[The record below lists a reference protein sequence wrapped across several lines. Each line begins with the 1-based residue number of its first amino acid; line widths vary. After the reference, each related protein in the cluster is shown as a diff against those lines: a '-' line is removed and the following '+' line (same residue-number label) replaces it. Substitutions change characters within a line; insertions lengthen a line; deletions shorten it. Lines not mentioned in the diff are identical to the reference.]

1 MREADE
7 QAEHMF
13 GYVSPEQRVPSDHPL
28 RAVRVLT
35 DEAVASLSQRFVSLY
50 ATTGRPS
57 IPPEQL
63 LRVLALQV
71 LYTHY
76 RTQSERLLV
85 PARSRS
91 EMRLICSS
99 LSRLEIIKERSRLFT
114 EDWNR
119 EVSRDI
125 HSFATLL
132 FTMLTGAVPP
142 RAARTP
148 ETAARF
154 AAKKRESLR
163 LIESMPFSKGT
174 RLGPYLIVSEIG
186 HGGDGKIFLGR
197 DTRLDRMVA
206 IKAYLPGRLRK
217 HETRAFPQLH
227 HPHICTFLDAGNE
240 HGVGYIVFEY
250 LEGQTVAE
258 RVRKGPIPVDQVL
271 DYAVQIAGAIQAMHR
286 QGITHRDLIPQNVM
300 LTSSGA
306 KLIDFSAVRNFGMVT
321 MTEAAKVKAITEELE
336 KRAEKLEKRAEKLE
350 KRQRRTAA
358 DAVKAGVRQERLVAH
373 ARVEAEETQQR
384 QAREREKVSHA
395 RRKRRRA
402 LRARVI
408 RVARCLLWVRWR
420 RDSG

>member
-7 QAEHMF
+7 QAKHMF
-13 GYVSPEQRVPSDHPL
+13 SDVSPEQRVPSDHPL

-119 EVSRDI
+119 AVSRDI

-154 AAKKRESLR
+154 AAKKWESLR
-163 LIESMPFSKGT
+163 LIESMPFSPDVTKT
-174 RLGPYLIVSEIG
+174 
-186 HGGDGKIFLGR
+186 
-197 DTRLDRMVA
+197 
-206 IKAYLPGRLRK
+206 
-217 HETRAFPQLH
+217 
-227 HPHICTFLDAGNE
+227 
-240 HGVGYIVFEY
+240 
-250 LEGQTVAE
+250 
-258 RVRKGPIPVDQVL
+258 
-271 DYAVQIAGAIQAMHR
+271 QA
-286 QGITHRDLIPQNVM
+286 
-300 LTSSGA
+300 S
-306 KLIDFSAVRNFGMVT
+306 
-321 MTEAAKVKAITEELE
+321 
-336 KRAEKLEKRAEKLE
+336 
-350 KRQRRTAA
+350 
-358 DAVKAGVRQERLVAH
+358 
-373 ARVEAEETQQR
+373 
-384 QAREREKVSHA
+384 
-395 RRKRRRA
+395 
-402 LRARVI
+402 
-408 RVARCLLWVRWR
+408 
-420 RDSG
+420 

>member
-1 MREADE
+1 MREADD

-13 GYVSPEQRVPSDHPL
+13 SDVSPEQRVPSDHPL

-154 AAKKRESLR
+154 TAKKRESLR
-163 LIESMPFSKGT
+163 LIESMPFSNGT

-197 DTRLDRMVA
+197 DTRLDRTVA

-217 HETRAFPQLH
+217 HETRAFPQLR

-336 KRAEKLEKRAEKLE
+336 KRAEKLEKR
-350 KRQRRTAA
+350 QRRTAA
-358 DAVKAGVRQERLVAH
+358 DAVKAGSSAG
-373 ARVEAEETQQR
+373 AP
-384 QAREREKVSHA
+384 
-395 RRKRRRA
+395 RRA
-402 LRARVI
+402 
-408 RVARCLLWVRWR
+408 CPR
-420 RDSG
+420 RG

>member
-1 MREADE
+1 
-7 QAEHMF
+7 
-13 GYVSPEQRVPSDHPL
+13 
-28 RAVRVLT
+28 
-35 DEAVASLSQRFVSLY
+35 
-50 ATTGRPS
+50 
-57 IPPEQL
+57 
-63 LRVLALQV
+63 
-71 LYTHY
+71 
-76 RTQSERLLV
+76 
-85 PARSRS
+85 
-91 EMRLICSS
+91 
-99 LSRLEIIKERSRLFT
+99 
-114 EDWNR
+114 
-119 EVSRDI
+119 
-125 HSFATLL
+125 
-132 FTMLTGAVPP
+132 
-142 RAARTP
+142 
-148 ETAARF
+148 
-154 AAKKRESLR
+154 
-163 LIESMPFSKGT
+163 
-174 RLGPYLIVSEIG
+174 
-186 HGGDGKIFLGR
+186 
-197 DTRLDRMVA
+197 MVA

-217 HETRAFPQLH
+217 HETRAFPQLR

-336 KRAEKLEKRAEKLE
+336 KRAEKLEKR
-350 KRQRRTAA
+350 QRRTAA

-373 ARVEAEETQQR
+373 ARVEAEKTQQR
-384 QAREREKVSHA
+384 QARERENVSHA